1 MHRKPAFRVGVVLFS
16 AGPRPVRARGCLFS
30 GQWCGKGRGHRQ
42 KEIECMAEGT
52 VKWFSEKKGYGFISQ
67 DDGNDVFV
75 HYSSIAMSGFKKL
88 AEGDRVSFEID
99 EDNRGPKAKNVQKL

>member
-1 MHRKPAFRVGVVLFS
+1 
-16 AGPRPVRARGCLFS
+16 
-30 GQWCGKGRGHRQ
+30 
-42 KEIECMAEGT
+42 MAEGT

-75 HYSSIAMSGFKKL
+75 HYSSIVMPGFKKL
-88 AEGDRVSFEID
+88 AEGDRVSFEVD